1 MVKLNLRNWLV
12 PSVLAMIFAAT
23 SALFVFIKVAGE
35 VVEGDTGKIDLL
47 ILLWLRVPG
56 EPTHPLGTIWLEDFA
71 RDITALGSLPVLG
84 LFVLIAMVFLLLIG
98 QRFFALFMLISTVG
112 GTFIVTVLKEVFGRS
127 RPTLMSDVMYVDSA
141 SFPSGHAML
150 SAVVYLTLGALIA
163 RLVPGIALKLY
174 VMTIAVILTGLV
186 GLSRV
191 YLGVHWPS
199 DVLAGWAAGAAWA
212 LGGGALAQ
220 SIRLGNVEKQ

>member
-1 MVKLNLRNWLV
+1 MRINLKNWLV
-12 PSVLAMIFAAT
+12 PSVLAMIVAAT
-23 SALFVFIKVAGE
+23 SALLVFIKVAGE
-35 VVEGDTGKIDLL
+35 VIEGDTGKFDSL
-47 ILLWLRVPG
+47 ILMWFRAPG
-56 EPTHPLGTIWLEDFA
+56 EPTNPLGPIWLEDFA
-71 RDITALGSLPVLG
+71 RDITALGSPAVLG
-84 LFVLIAMVFLLLIG
+84 LFVLIATGFLLLIG
-98 QRFFALFMLISTVG
+98 QRFFALYMLVSTVVG
-112 GTFIVTVLKEVFGRS
+112 SFVVTILKETFGRS

-163 RLVPGIALKLY
+163 RLVSGITLKLY
-174 VMTIAVILTGLV
+174 VMAVAVLLTGLV

-212 LGGGALAQ
+212 LGGGAMAQ
-220 SIRLGNVEKQ
+220 SIRLGNVGKQ